1 MTGTATD
8 LVQDWLLA
16 PSLAPNATD
25 PVLAPLYTGAARGEL
40 VLPSCGACGLV
51 LELEQRACDRCDSP
65 DVVWA
70 PVVPTGSVH
79 SATTVHRRERGL
91 VLATEPYPVVDVE
104 LDSGHRLVM
113 TTLVPQQTAVVIGE
127 RVRVGFRSVGG
138 VAVPAA
144 EPVPAA
150 PVPAAPV
157 PGADTTAAE
166 IRPVLPSDTEVTP

>member
-1 MTGTATD
+1 MSSTATD
-8 LVQDWLLA
+8 VDRADWLLA
-16 PSLAPNATD
+16 PSLAPNAAD
-25 PVLAPLYTGAARGEL
+25 PVLAPLYAGAARGEL
-40 VLPSCGACGLV
+40 VLPSCGACGLA

-70 PVVPTGSVH
+70 AVAPTGEVH

-113 TTLVPQQTAVVIGE
+113 TMLAPQATAPAIGE
-127 RVRVGFRSVGG
+127 SVQVGFRSVGG

-144 EPVPAA
+144 ELGTAGTPAA
-150 PVPAAPV
+150 Q
-157 PGADTTAAE
+157 
-166 IRPVLPSDTEVTP
+166 IRPVLPPDTEVSS